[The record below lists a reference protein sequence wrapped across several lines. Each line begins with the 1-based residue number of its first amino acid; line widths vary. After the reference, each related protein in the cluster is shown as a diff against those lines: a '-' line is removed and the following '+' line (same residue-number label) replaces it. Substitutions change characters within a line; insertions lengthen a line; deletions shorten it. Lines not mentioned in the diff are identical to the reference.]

1 METKREVVPAAEE
14 ILGKYFRVL
23 DHGFVSLLDYCGSDL
38 SICQA
43 ARVSYGAGTKG
54 TADDRALL
62 RYMLKHGHTSPYEQV
77 ILKFH
82 VKLPVFVA
90 RQLIRH
96 RTASV
101 NEYSMRYSLPVMQ
114 FYMPKPNDM
123 GTQSK
128 KNKQGRA
135 EPVSSEQ
142 ADIIQNKWK
151 EMQVSAVE
159 FYEHLI
165 SKEID
170 MAREIARIGLPLSIY
185 TEWFWTIDLHNLLH
199 FMSLRSDGHAQW
211 EIQQFSNVKAA
222 MVRRVAPI
230 AYEAWID
237 YKFQGHHFSRMEMV
251 VLREMVKYSVRRSFK
266 IIEKHQ
272 VSIDTDPWIT
282 KRCEELGMG
291 KREIDEFIEAVFGQ
305 DRFSK
310 PINFELNPADGLS
323 GEVLLAEAQQY
334 VPRSL

>member
-1 METKREVVPAAEE
+1 MSETKRPVSEAAEQ
-14 ILGKYFRVL
+14 ILGKYFRIL
-23 DHGFVSLLDYCGSDL
+23 DHGFVALLDYCGNDL

-62 RYMLKHGHTSPYEQV
+62 RYMLKHGHTSPFEQV

-96 RTASV
+96 RTASI

-114 FYMPKPNDM
+114 FYMPTPNDM

-135 EPVSSEQ
+135 EPVSAEQ
-142 ADIIQNKWK
+142 AAIIQNKWK

-159 FYEHLI
+159 FYEYLT
-165 SKEID
+165 SQEVD

-185 TEWFWTIDLHNLLH
+185 TEWYWTIDLHNLLH
-199 FMSLRSDGHAQW
+199 FMGLRSDSHAQW

-222 MVRRVAPI
+222 MVKRVAPI

-237 YKFQGHHFSRMEMV
+237 YKFQSHTFSRMEMV
-251 VLREMVKYSVRRSFK
+251 MLRKVLSTTGNKIWSF
-266 IIEKHQ
+266 Q
-272 VSIDTDPWIT
+272 NA
-282 KRCEELGMG
+282 
-291 KREIDEFIEAVFGQ
+291 EIDLEESIKNGLSNREWEEFKSLFDREADPNLFE
-305 DRFSK
+305 K
-310 PINFELNPADGLS
+310 PIDFDLNPADGVS
-323 GEVLLAEAQQY
+323 GDVLLAEAQQFI
-334 VPRSL
+334 PRSL

>member
-1 METKREVVPAAEE
+1 MSIAADE
-14 ILGKYFRVL
+14 IKGKYFRIL
-23 DHGFVSLLDYCGSDL
+23 DHGFISLVDYMGDD
-38 SICQA
+38 IAVAQA

-62 RYMLKHGHTSPYEQV
+62 RYMLKHGHTSPFEQV

-96 RTASV
+96 RTASI

-114 FYMPKPNDM
+114 FYMPTTNDM

-135 EPVSSEQ
+135 EPVSIEQ
-142 ADIIQNKWK
+142 AELIQNKWK

-159 FYEHLI
+159 FYEYLT
-165 SKEID
+165 SKEVD

-185 TEWFWTIDLHNLLH
+185 TEWYWTIDLHNLLH

-222 MVRRVAPI
+222 MVRRVVPI
-230 AYEAWID
+230 SYEAWID

-251 VLREMVKYSVRRSFK
+251 ILREYLQHPMGLDLL
-266 IIEKHQ
+266 EK
-272 VSIDTDPWIT
+272 DPWLSM
-282 KRCEELGMG
+282 RCAELGMT
-291 KREIDEFIEAVFGQ
+291 KREADEFMEAIIIYKSP
-305 DRFSK
+305 DRFEK
-310 PINFELNPADGLS
+310 PIDFDLNPADGLS
-323 GEVLLAEAQQY
+323 GDVLLAEAKQY
-334 VPRSL
+334 VPRIL